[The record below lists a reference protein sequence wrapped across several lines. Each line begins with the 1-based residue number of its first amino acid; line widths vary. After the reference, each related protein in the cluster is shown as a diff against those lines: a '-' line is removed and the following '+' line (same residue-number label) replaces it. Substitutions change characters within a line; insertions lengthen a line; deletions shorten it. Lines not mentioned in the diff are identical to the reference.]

1 MGSKLARILAI
12 LVMSFCALSC
22 SDMILCD
29 DNVTTEVI
37 VTDGIPYYYNGS
49 VSYYY
54 YGGYY
59 YYPRYYGGRVRY
71 YRYVRPSYRH
81 HHVIPPHRHG
91 DGHSHHGEFRPHGPR
106 PNATPSPRRPHNGGR
121 RH

>member
-1 MGSKLARILAI
+1 MGSKLTRILAI
-12 LVMSFCALSC
+12 IVMSFCALSC
-22 SDMILCD
+22 SDMVLCD
-29 DNVTTEVI
+29 DDVTTEVI
-37 VTDGIPYYYNGS
+37 VTDGIPYYYNGY

-71 YRYVRPSYRH
+71 YRYS
-81 HHVIPPHRHG
+81 IPPYHHRHFDRRPNPG
-91 DGHSHHGEFRPHGPR
+91 GHSHHGGFRPHGPR
-106 PNATPSPRRPHNGGR
+106 PNATPSPHRPNNGGR